1 MFPGAGH
8 LYLKKYITGSLL
20 SAGVAIAIYFLVS
33 TMTKVAND
41 VVASIEAGKI
51 SLDINSITQLLTEK
65 LAANEGSTHLAF
77 TVICVLWVVGMIDSC
92 RIAYQLE
99 KSQSTIDTLKE

>member
-20 SAGVAIAIYFLVS
+20 SAGVAIATYFLVS
-33 TMTKVAND
+33 TMTEVAND
-41 VVASIEAGKI
+41 VVASIEAGKV
-51 SLDINSITQLLTEK
+51 SLDVNSITALLTEK

-77 TVICVLWVVGMIDSC
+77 TVICVLWVVAIIDSC
-92 RIAYQLE
+92 RIAYQFE